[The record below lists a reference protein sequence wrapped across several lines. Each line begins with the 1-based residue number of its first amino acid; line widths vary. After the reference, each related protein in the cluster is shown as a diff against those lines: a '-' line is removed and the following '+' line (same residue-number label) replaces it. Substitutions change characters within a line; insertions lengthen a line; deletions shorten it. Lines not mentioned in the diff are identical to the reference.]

1 MNKRKMCAIKELK
14 YIAMDKKSDYK
25 IWYSKDV
32 NIKIEDMTDDF
43 IKNLIFDLSEF
54 SIKYSISNYKYDNK
68 YIKKWIKSL
77 EKELTKR
84 FFWLENT

>member
-1 MNKRKMCAIKELK
+1 MSKRKMCAIKELK
-14 YIAMDKKSDYK
+14 YIEMDKKSDYK

-54 SIKYSISNYKYDNK
+54 SIKYSIPNYKFDNK

-77 EKELTKR
+77 EKELSKR
-84 FFWLENT
+84 YFWLENT